1 MNNADKEK
9 CKYKRLYITHTLTH
23 TLTHMHIII
32 HPPDRGGAGSSEGA
46 QRELGLSGKYCR
58 PKFSFFEGRRL
69 ANFAEGSHD
78 DGRPQPFVDRTW
90 DVRTSVED
98 GRGGWAG

>member
-1 MNNADKEK
+1 MRVQT
-9 CKYKRLYITHTLTH
+9 YIYITHTY

-46 QRELGLSGKYCR
+46 QRELGLSDKYGR
-58 PKFSFFEGRRL
+58 PKFSF
-69 ANFAEGSHD
+69 FAEGSHD
-78 DGRPQPFVDRTW
+78 DGRPQPFVDKTW